1 MLYIIFLKSS
11 IEISFIPNLINKS
24 KQLMLEVILATNRS
38 VFHNIKNEIE
48 AENFQKITRLS
59 LIIILLVLIKKV
71 LIMLAA

>member
-1 MLYIIFLKSS
+1 
-11 IEISFIPNLINKS
+11 
-24 KQLMLEVILATNRS
+24 MLEVILATNRS